1 MHTPAPTPMD
11 VQSAG
16 RVDIYKSF
24 GLGSHVASECV
35 YLYTYVVAIL
45 HVYINR

>member
-16 RVDIYKSF
+16 RVDISHAF
-24 GLGSHVASECV
+24 GWHKYSNAAAYIVE
-35 YLYTYVVAIL
+35 TL
-45 HVYINR
+45 HVYVNR